1 VARIL
6 GAVSSVADGEVLVHF
21 KVVVSE
27 KFVRW
32 MRRGPHT
39 LSVQDDCIDVTT
51 EVFCRSKAGAGG
63 STAVCV
69 QLEDDHPVVEEFEL
83 PLAIAAGCGF
93 WRGTML
99 VTTAQFAVT
108 YFWLLSQV
116 VMVWCSVVWCAFV
129 CVHCVCGGGVRFGA

>member
-1 VARIL
+1 MASVARIL

-32 MRRGPHT
+32 MRRGPHA

-51 EVFCRSKAGAGG
+51 EVFSRSKAGAGG
-63 STAVCV
+63 STVVCV
-69 QLEDDHPVVEEFEL
+69 RHEDDNPVVEEFWFAAHACSGL
-83 PLAIAAGCGF
+83 QLLALA
-93 WRGTML
+93 
-99 VTTAQFAVT
+99 TTAQFFVA

-116 VMVWCSVVWCAFV
+116 VVV
-129 CVHCVCGGGVRFGA
+129 